1 VEPFGVDFL
10 GDGLYM
16 AKWEKSL
23 LEVEKVLSKFS
34 IPLNKGVSEGDILI
48 LSENVEKRLGSG
60 KLAVGYKDFLRKV
73 NGLVFNGVNVYGVD
87 EEFIQDNNDH
97 IEGFID
103 NNEVWREEDD
113 ENRYL
118 YYGDTDVAWFCYDM
132 IDDIYVELDKP
143 SVSLMR
149 EFDSFDDMLNT
160 MLKLMV

>member
-1 VEPFGVDFL
+1 
-10 GDGLYM
+10 M

>member
-1 VEPFGVDFL
+1 
-10 GDGLYM
+10 M
-16 AKWEKSL
+16 AKWKKSL

-34 IPLNKGVSEGDILI
+34 ISLNKGVSEGDILI

-103 NNEVWREEDD
+103 NNEVWQEEDD

-132 IDDIYVELDKP
+132 IDDVYVELDKP
-143 SVSLMR
+143 SASLKR